1 MKNIFKVIALS
12 FVMLAGIGS
21 MNAQSLKQDENKP
34 EVIAKKQTAEL
45 SEQLQLNGDQQR
57 AVFRALVSKES
68 NYKKYVAGKD
78 LNNAAVQADKKKFDD
93 VLDAAPLTLLRTHH
107 VLMQGG
113 EKALLLLRMRA

>member
-57 AVFRALVSKES
+57 AVFRALVSNET
-68 NYKKYVAGKD
+68 NYRKYVAGKD

-93 VLDAAPLTLLRTHH
+93 VLDAAMKKTLTASQYQKW
-107 VLMQGG
+107 VSMQ
-113 EKALLLLRMRA
+113 KNK